1 MRRLLEVLY
10 SVSSTLAALFMCA
23 IAVLILSQTIGR
35 PFGVVVPD
43 ANELAGFCFAA
54 ITFLAL
60 APTFRAG
67 GHIRVTLF
75 TSKLAPAAQRWLEI
89 CTLVLALALV
99 AYLAW
104 WTVDLARGSFAY
116 GDVSPGVLAFPLWI
130 PQAAMAFG
138 LIMMTLCI
146 AEILFDVVQ
155 GKAAPYHGKEGE
167 VNE

>member
-10 SVSSTLAALFMCA
+10 SISAALAAFFMCA
-23 IAVLILSQTIGR
+23 IGVLILSQTIGR
-35 PFGVVVPD
+35 PLGVVVPD
-43 ANELAGFCFAA
+43 ANEMAGFCFAA

-75 TSKLAPAAQRWLEI
+75 TSKLPRVLQRWLEI
-89 CTLVLALALV
+89 LTLVLALGLV
-99 AYLAW
+99 AYLTW

-116 GDVSPGVLAFPLWI
+116 HDVSPGVLAFPLWI

-138 LIMMTLCI
+138 LIMMTVCI
-146 AEILFDVVQ
+146 AEILFDVVR
-155 GKAAPYHGKEGE
+155 GEPAPYHGKEGE
-167 VNE
+167 VSE